1 MDVTTITLASGATVP
16 ALGQGTWYL
25 GDDPAARAREISALR
40 TGVGAGMRLI
50 DTAEMYGGGRSEKLV
65 GEAIANTPREEL
77 FLVSKV
83 LPENAGEKHIFQ
95 CCDATM
101 KRMGVDYL
109 DLYLLH
115 WRGSVPLAE
124 TVRCLEQLKEMGK
137 IKNWGVSN
145 FDIDDMEELWRI
157 PQGRNCQVNQVLY
170 HMGSRGIEYSLLPW
184 MREHQVALMAY
195 CPLAQGG
202 SLRRGLLRGPG
213 KNVVLGRLICGS
225 GILMGRGHLPGHA
238 GAEPPS
244 REFCHCVQGGGAAA
258 LVGFDVFDLHG
269 KLHRGFVHG
278 KRRHRHQGQQRGL
291 HLQLHCLGVALRG
304 HDLAGQLK
312 FHAVNPLFRVAL
324 PKRQLK

>member
-1 MDVTTITLASGATVP
+1 MNIKTITLAAGDIVP

-145 FDIDDMEELWRI
+145 FDIGDMEELWRI
-157 PQGRNCQVNQVLY
+157 PGGRNCQVNQVLY

-184 MREHQVALMAY
+184 MREHRVALMAY

-202 SLRRGLLRGPG
+202 ALRRGLLTDPA
-213 KNVVLGRLICGS
+213 VLAVAEKHRATPIQVLLAWCIRDGNTIAIPRT
-225 GILMGRGHLPGHA
+225 GHPDHTLENA
-238 GAEPPS
+238 GAN
-244 REFCHCVQGGGAAA
+244 A
-258 LVGFDVFDLHG
+258 LLLDEE
-269 KLHRGFVHG
+269 
-278 KRRHRHQGQQRGL
+278 
-291 HLQLHCLGVALRG
+291 
-304 HDLAGQLK
+304 DLALIDRQYAPPTRK
-312 FHAVNPLFRVAL
+312 MPLDE
-324 PKRQLK
+324 Q

>member
-1 MDVTTITLASGATVP
+1 MNIKTITLAAGDIVP

-25 GDDPAARAREISALR
+25 GDDPAKRAQEVSALR
-40 TGVGAGMRLI
+40 TGMGAGMRLI
-50 DTAEMYGGGRSEKLV
+50 DTAEMYGDGRSEKLV
-65 GEAIANTPREEL
+65 GEAIAAAPREEL

-124 TVRCLEQLKEMGK
+124 TVRCLEQLKELGK

-145 FDIDDMEELWRI
+145 FDIGDMEELWRI
-157 PQGRNCQVNQVLY
+157 PGGRNCQVNQVLY

-184 MREHQVALMAY
+184 MREHRVALMAY

-202 SLRRGLLRGPG
+202 ALRRGLLTDPA
-213 KNVVLGRLICGS
+213 VLAVAEKHRATPIQVLLAWCIRDGNTIAIPRT
-225 GILMGRGHLPGHA
+225 GHPDHTLENA
-238 GAEPPS
+238 GAN
-244 REFCHCVQGGGAAA
+244 A
-258 LVGFDVFDLHG
+258 LLLDEE
-269 KLHRGFVHG
+269 
-278 KRRHRHQGQQRGL
+278 
-291 HLQLHCLGVALRG
+291 
-304 HDLAGQLK
+304 DLALIDRQYAPPTRK
-312 FHAVNPLFRVAL
+312 MPLDE
-324 PKRQLK
+324 Q

>member
-1 MDVTTITLASGATVP
+1 MNIKTITLAAGDIVP

-25 GDDPAARAREISALR
+25 GDDPAKRAQEVSALR
-40 TGVGAGMRLI
+40 TGMGAGMRLI
-50 DTAEMYGGGRSEKLV
+50 DTAEMYGDGRSEKLV
-65 GEAIANTPREEL
+65 GEAIAAAPREKL

-124 TVRCLEQLKEMGK
+124 TVRCLEQLKELGK

-145 FDIDDMEELWRI
+145 FDIGDMEELWRI
-157 PQGRNCQVNQVLY
+157 PGGRNCQVNQVLY

-184 MREHQVALMAY
+184 MREHRVALMAY

-202 SLRRGLLRGPG
+202 ALRRGLLTDPA
-213 KNVVLGRLICGS
+213 VLAVAEKHRATPIQVLLAWCIRDGNTIAIPRT
-225 GILMGRGHLPGHA
+225 GHPDHTLENA
-238 GAEPPS
+238 GAN
-244 REFCHCVQGGGAAA
+244 A
-258 LVGFDVFDLHG
+258 LLLDEE
-269 KLHRGFVHG
+269 
-278 KRRHRHQGQQRGL
+278 
-291 HLQLHCLGVALRG
+291 
-304 HDLAGQLK
+304 DLALIDRQYAPPTRK
-312 FHAVNPLFRVAL
+312 MPLDE
-324 PKRQLK
+324 Q

>member
-1 MDVTTITLASGATVP
+1 MDVKTITLASGATVP

-202 SLRRGLLRGPG
+202 SLRQGLL
-213 KNVVLGRLICGS
+213 NNSAVLAIAEKHHATPIQVLLAWCVRD
-225 GILMGRGHLPGHA
+225 GHTIAIPRTGHPDHTLENA
-238 GAEPPS
+238 GAN
-244 REFCHCVQGGGAAA
+244 A
-258 LVGFDVFDLHG
+258 LTLDEE
-269 KLHRGFVHG
+269 
-278 KRRHRHQGQQRGL
+278 
-291 HLQLHCLGVALRG
+291 
-304 HDLAGQLK
+304 DLA
-312 FHAVNPLFRVAL
+312 RID
-324 PKRQLK
+324 RQYAPPTHKMYLDIQ

>member
-1 MDVTTITLASGATVP
+1 MDVKTITLASGATVP

-157 PQGRNCQVNQVLY
+157 SQGRNCQVNQVLY

-184 MREHQVALMAY
+184 MREHRVALMAY

-202 SLRRGLLRGPG
+202 ALRRGLLTDPA
-213 KNVVLGRLICGS
+213 VLAVAEKHRATPIQVLLAWCIRDGNTIAIPRT
-225 GILMGRGHLPGHA
+225 GHPDHTLENA
-238 GAEPPS
+238 GAN
-244 REFCHCVQGGGAAA
+244 A
-258 LVGFDVFDLHG
+258 LLLDEE
-269 KLHRGFVHG
+269 
-278 KRRHRHQGQQRGL
+278 
-291 HLQLHCLGVALRG
+291 
-304 HDLAGQLK
+304 DLALIDRQYAPPTRK
-312 FHAVNPLFRVAL
+312 MPLDE
-324 PKRQLK
+324 Q

>member
-1 MDVTTITLASGATVP
+1 
-16 ALGQGTWYL
+16 
-25 GDDPAARAREISALR
+25 
-40 TGVGAGMRLI
+40 MRLI

-157 PQGRNCQVNQVLY
+157 SQGRNCQVNQVLY

-202 SLRRGLLRGPG
+202 SLRRGLL
-213 KNVVLGRLICGS
+213 NNSAVLAIAEKHHATPIQVLLAWCVRD
-225 GILMGRGHLPGHA
+225 GHTIAIPRTGHPDHTLENA
-238 GAEPPS
+238 GTN
-244 REFCHCVQGGGAAA
+244 A
-258 LVGFDVFDLHG
+258 LTLDEE
-269 KLHRGFVHG
+269 
-278 KRRHRHQGQQRGL
+278 
-291 HLQLHCLGVALRG
+291 
-304 HDLAGQLK
+304 DLA
-312 FHAVNPLFRVAL
+312 RID
-324 PKRQLK
+324 RQYAPPTHKMYLDIQ

>member
-1 MDVTTITLASGATVP
+1 MNIKTITLAAGDIVP

-25 GDDPAARAREISALR
+25 GDDPAKRAQEVSALR
-40 TGVGAGMRLI
+40 TGMGAGMRLI
-50 DTAEMYGGGRSEKLV
+50 DTAEMYGDGRSEKLV
-65 GEAIANTPREEL
+65 GEAIAAAPREEL

-101 KRMGVDYL
+101 NRMGVDYL

-124 TVRCLEQLKEMGK
+124 TVRCLEQLKELGK

-145 FDIDDMEELWRI
+145 FDIGDMEELWRI
-157 PQGRNCQVNQVLY
+157 PGGRNCQVNQVLY

-202 SLRRGLLRGPG
+202 ALRRGLLTDPA
-213 KNVVLGRLICGS
+213 VLAVAEKHRATPIQVLLAWCIRDGNTIAIPRT
-225 GILMGRGHLPGHA
+225 GHPDHTLENA
-238 GAEPPS
+238 GAN
-244 REFCHCVQGGGAAA
+244 A
-258 LVGFDVFDLHG
+258 LLLDEE
-269 KLHRGFVHG
+269 
-278 KRRHRHQGQQRGL
+278 
-291 HLQLHCLGVALRG
+291 
-304 HDLAGQLK
+304 DLALIDRQYAPPTRK
-312 FHAVNPLFRVAL
+312 MPLDE
-324 PKRQLK
+324 Q

>member
-1 MDVTTITLASGATVP
+1 MNIKTITLAAGDIVH

-25 GDDPAARAREISALR
+25 GDDPAKRAQEVSALR
-40 TGVGAGMRLI
+40 TGMGAGMRLI
-50 DTAEMYGGGRSEKLV
+50 DTAEMYGDGRSEKLV
-65 GEAIANTPREEL
+65 GEAIAAAPREEL

-124 TVRCLEQLKEMGK
+124 TVRCLEQLKELGK

-145 FDIDDMEELWRI
+145 FDIGDMEELWRI
-157 PQGRNCQVNQVLY
+157 PGGRNCQVNQVLY

-184 MREHQVALMAY
+184 MREHRVALMAY

-202 SLRRGLLRGPG
+202 ALRRGLLTNPA
-213 KNVVLGRLICGS
+213 VLAVAEKHRPTPIQVLLAWCIRDGHTIAIPRTGRPDHTLEN
-225 GILMGRGHLPGHA
+225 A
-238 GAEPPS
+238 GAN
-244 REFCHCVQGGGAAA
+244 A
-258 LVGFDVFDLHG
+258 LLLDEE
-269 KLHRGFVHG
+269 
-278 KRRHRHQGQQRGL
+278 
-291 HLQLHCLGVALRG
+291 
-304 HDLAGQLK
+304 DLALIDRQYAPPTRK
-312 FHAVNPLFRVAL
+312 MPLDE
-324 PKRQLK
+324 Q

>member
-1 MDVTTITLASGATVP
+1 MDVKTITLASGATVP
-16 ALGQGTWYL
+16 DLVQVTWYL
-25 GDDPAARAREISALR
+25 RDDPAARAREISALR

-202 SLRRGLLRGPG
+202 SLRRGLL
-213 KNVVLGRLICGS
+213 NNSAVLAIAEKHHATPIQVLLAWCVRD
-225 GILMGRGHLPGHA
+225 GHTIAIPRTGHPDHTLENA
-238 GAEPPS
+238 GAN
-244 REFCHCVQGGGAAA
+244 A
-258 LVGFDVFDLHG
+258 LTLDEE
-269 KLHRGFVHG
+269 
-278 KRRHRHQGQQRGL
+278 
-291 HLQLHCLGVALRG
+291 
-304 HDLAGQLK
+304 DLA
-312 FHAVNPLFRVAL
+312 RID
-324 PKRQLK
+324 RQYAPPTHKMYLDIQ

>member
-1 MDVTTITLASGATVP
+1 MDVKTITLASGATVP
-16 ALGQGTWYL
+16 ALGQGTWDL

-157 PQGRNCQVNQVLY
+157 SQGRNCQVNQVLY

-202 SLRRGLLRGPG
+202 SLRRGLL
-213 KNVVLGRLICGS
+213 NNSAVLAIAEKHHATPIQVLLAWCVRD
-225 GILMGRGHLPGHA
+225 GHTIAIPRTGHPDHTLENA
-238 GAEPPS
+238 GAN
-244 REFCHCVQGGGAAA
+244 A
-258 LVGFDVFDLHG
+258 LTLDEE
-269 KLHRGFVHG
+269 
-278 KRRHRHQGQQRGL
+278 
-291 HLQLHCLGVALRG
+291 
-304 HDLAGQLK
+304 DLA
-312 FHAVNPLFRVAL
+312 RID
-324 PKRQLK
+324 RQYAPPTNKLYLDIQ

>member
-1 MDVTTITLASGATVP
+1 MDVKTITLASGATVP

-25 GDDPAARAREISALR
+25 GDDPATRAREISALR

-137 IKNWGVSN
+137 IKSWGVSN

-202 SLRRGLLRGPG
+202 SLRRGLLNNPA
-213 KNVVLGRLICGS
+213 VLAIAKKHHATPIQVLLAWCVRDRHTIA
-225 GILMGRGHLPGHA
+225 IPRTGHPDHTLENA
-238 GAEPPS
+238 GANVLTLDE
-244 REFCHCVQGGGAAA
+244 E
-258 LVGFDVFDLHG
+258 
-269 KLHRGFVHG
+269 
-278 KRRHRHQGQQRGL
+278 
-291 HLQLHCLGVALRG
+291 
-304 HDLAGQLK
+304 DLARIDQQYAPPTHKMYLDI
-312 FHAVNPLFRVAL
+312 
-324 PKRQLK
+324 Q

>member
-1 MDVTTITLASGATVP
+1 MDVKTITLASGATVP

-157 PQGRNCQVNQVLY
+157 SQGRNCQVNQVLY

-202 SLRRGLLRGPG
+202 SLRRGLL
-213 KNVVLGRLICGS
+213 NNSAVLAIAEKHHATPIQVLLAWCIRDGNTIAIPRT
-225 GILMGRGHLPGHA
+225 GHPDHTLENA
-238 GAEPPS
+238 GAN
-244 REFCHCVQGGGAAA
+244 A
-258 LVGFDVFDLHG
+258 LTLDEE
-269 KLHRGFVHG
+269 
-278 KRRHRHQGQQRGL
+278 
-291 HLQLHCLGVALRG
+291 
-304 HDLAGQLK
+304 DLA
-312 FHAVNPLFRVAL
+312 RID
-324 PKRQLK
+324 RQYAPPTHKMYLDIQ

>member
-1 MDVTTITLASGATVP
+1 MNIKTITLAAGDIVP

-25 GDDPAARAREISALR
+25 GDDPAKRAQEVSALR
-40 TGVGAGMRLI
+40 TGIGAGMRLI
-50 DTAEMYGGGRSEKLV
+50 DTAEMYGDGRSEKLV
-65 GEAIANTPREEL
+65 GEAIAAAPRGEL

-124 TVRCLEQLKEMGK
+124 TVRCLEQLKELGK

-145 FDIDDMEELWRI
+145 FDIGDMEELWRI
-157 PQGRNCQVNQVLY
+157 PGGRNCQVNQVLY

-184 MREHQVALMAY
+184 MREHRVALMAY

-202 SLRRGLLRGPG
+202 ALRRGLLTDPA
-213 KNVVLGRLICGS
+213 VLAVAEKHRATPIQVLLAWCI
-225 GILMGRGHLPGHA
+225 RDGHTIAIPRTGHPDHTLENA
-238 GAEPPS
+238 GAN
-244 REFCHCVQGGGAAA
+244 A
-258 LVGFDVFDLHG
+258 LLLDLSLIHI
-269 KLHRGFVHG
+269 
-278 KRRHRHQGQQRGL
+278 
-291 HLQLHCLGVALRG
+291 
-304 HDLAGQLK
+304 
-312 FHAVNPLFRVAL
+312 
-324 PKRQLK
+324 

>member
-1 MDVTTITLASGATVP
+1 MDVKTITLASGATVP

-184 MREHQVALMAY
+184 MREHRVALMAY

-202 SLRRGLLRGPG
+202 ALRRGLLTDPA
-213 KNVVLGRLICGS
+213 VLAVAEKHRATPIQVLLAWCIRDGNTIAIPRT
-225 GILMGRGHLPGHA
+225 GHPDHTLENA
-238 GAEPPS
+238 GAN
-244 REFCHCVQGGGAAA
+244 A
-258 LVGFDVFDLHG
+258 LTLDEE
-269 KLHRGFVHG
+269 
-278 KRRHRHQGQQRGL
+278 
-291 HLQLHCLGVALRG
+291 
-304 HDLAGQLK
+304 DLA
-312 FHAVNPLFRVAL
+312 RID
-324 PKRQLK
+324 RQYAPPTHKMYLDIQ

>member
-1 MDVTTITLASGATVP
+1 MDVKTITLASGATVP

-157 PQGRNCQVNQVLY
+157 SQGRNCQVNQVLY

-202 SLRRGLLRGPG
+202 SLRRGLL
-213 KNVVLGRLICGS
+213 NNSAVLAIAEKHHATPIPVLLAWCGRD
-225 GILMGRGHLPGHA
+225 GHTIAIPRTGHPDHTLENA
-238 GAEPPS
+238 GAN
-244 REFCHCVQGGGAAA
+244 A
-258 LVGFDVFDLHG
+258 LTLDEE
-269 KLHRGFVHG
+269 
-278 KRRHRHQGQQRGL
+278 
-291 HLQLHCLGVALRG
+291 
-304 HDLAGQLK
+304 DLA
-312 FHAVNPLFRVAL
+312 RID
-324 PKRQLK
+324 RQYAPPPHKMYLDIQ